1 MTTKVYKSRTC
12 IAINVVLASKKNR
25 HISFEP
31 CTDGSSSFTT
41 SSPELQ
47 EAIEKHYNYRKLFHL
62 ESCIETKKADKKK
75 PAEDDAVVNDEIT
88 NVVADDKNADDVKV
102 IVVTEDENTDDETDV
117 DNITKVNVPDIEAA
131 KDYLADT
138 FGISRTLLR
147 SKKAIMEQAK
157 AHNIEFVGLS

>member
-1 MTTKVYKSRTC
+1 MKTKVYKSSTC

-47 EAIEKHYNYRKLFHL
+47 EAIEKHYNYKKLFRL
-62 ESCIETKKADKKK
+62 ESCNETKDAEEKKSAD
-75 PAEDDAVVNDEIT
+75 DGDSVNDEKAEEKDI
-88 NVVADDKNADDVKV
+88 VAKEGDADE
-102 IVVTEDENTDDETDV
+102 TTDDETTD
-117 DNITKVNVPDIEAA
+117 DNVTKVNVSDIEAA

-138 FGISRTLLR
+138 FGISRTSLR
-147 SKKAIMEQAK
+147 SKTAIMEKAQ
-157 AHNIEFVGLS
+157 AHNIEFVGL

>member
-47 EAIEKHYNYRKLFHL
+47 EAIEKHYNYRKLFYL

-75 PAEDDAVVNDEIT
+75 PAEDDDVVNDEKAEDVTDIIAT
-88 NVVADDKNADDVKV
+88 EGDIIADNEN
-102 IVVTEDENTDDETDV
+102 TEDDDETDA